1 MKKTITITL
10 SLEQL
15 KYDVYTKTYLTG
27 RSRKNDNNDELVAAM
42 QADDTQAD
50 TDQLTRSMEN
60 AFMQLKEVV
69 AEYLEPVTGDSA
81 TADNTLITDG
91 QSSLV
96 ITLKVPGNFNM
107 AVVPTLKQEMHQ
119 YVVNMTTGDWM
130 NITDKA
136 DAKEY
141 YEDAAANAV
150 TITHVMSER
159 VRPSRPA
166 TV

>member
-81 TADNTLITDG
+81 TADDTLITDG

>member
-27 RSRKNDNNDELVAAM
+27 RSRKDDNNDELVAAM

-81 TADNTLITDG
+81 TADDTLITDG

-119 YVVNMTTGDWM
+119 YVVNKTTGDWF

-141 YEDAAANAV
+141 YEGAAANAV